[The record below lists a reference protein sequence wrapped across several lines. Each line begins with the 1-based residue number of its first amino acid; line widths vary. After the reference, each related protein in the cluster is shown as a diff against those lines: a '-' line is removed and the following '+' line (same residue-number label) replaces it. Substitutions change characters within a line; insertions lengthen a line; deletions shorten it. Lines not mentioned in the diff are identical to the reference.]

1 MIYNVYLVAFSASI
15 ACILVLGYGIGYIK
29 KHLKWMEEEKDK
41 ATTEGRK
48 KQLVNLKNQ
57 STENTYK
64 FSIIV
69 FTFLCVEATCLIDII
84 VKSLILKRL
93 MPNCLLT
100 NKELYAIIEDVINGG
115 FIILVGM
122 IVSSFLMKKV
132 IRRINIIPDTD
143 PVSISNNSMKN
154 NLYNKREKLVNQLT
168 FSYSLANCVII
179 IGLIIIQLYDYA
191 VTWGFVLAGKF
202 IWFGIYDVSNADDR
216 KEKNK
221 YSPLL
226 YEKIIYIAI
235 SAYFL
240 VYMIS
245 LQYQLEIVSDII
257 MGSEIAFIL
266 SGLIIYTAD
275 KIIRKIHK

>member
-1 MIYNVYLVAFSASI
+1 M
-15 ACILVLGYGIGYIK
+15 GYGIGYIK

-143 PVSISNNSMKN
+143 PVSITNNSMKN
-154 NLYNKREKLVNQLT
+154 NLYNKRERLVNQLT

-245 LQYQLEIVSDII
+245 LQYKLEIVSDII
-257 MGSEIAFIL
+257 MGSGIAFIL

-275 KIIRKIHK
+275 MIIRKIHK